1 VNKQV
6 FWLRG
11 RPTSFALPLKKA
23 VAREAFVT
31 RYSGATARDL
41 HPLPYSPQT
50 VVEALVHVSTHNNC
64 VKIKELPTYSVFIG
78 VESTGF

>member
-1 VNKQV
+1 MSVNKQV

-11 RPTSFALPLKKA
+11 RPISFALPLKKA

-41 HPLPYSPQT
+41 HPFSYSPLAFAKGT
-50 VVEALVHVSTHNNC
+50 LHVVDTTGC
-64 VKIKELPTYSVFIG
+64 VPIQRTPQ
-78 VESTGF
+78 